1 MGLAQQHDI
10 FAYVD
15 GRSIGQFDTRSG
27 GEVTGGAQKRRS
39 AGMGPFK
46 QRAGLP
52 DYTDL
57 TVTKVLDGDWSEARR
72 LQTRAGKAEMVVSD
86 FTLDDNGQR
95 FGRPV
100 TFTGKLQ
107 NVVLPDADS
116 QSTEHE
122 MLTLVMQVR
131 AVS

>member
-1 MGLAQQHDI
+1 MGLSQQHLI
-10 FAYVD
+10 VVTVD
-15 GRSIGQFDTRSG
+15 GRSLGPFDTRSG
-27 GEVTGGAQKRRS
+27 GEVTGGASKRRS

-52 DYTDL
+52 DFTDL
-57 TVTKVLDGDWSEARR
+57 TVTRVLDGSWAEMRR

-95 FGRPV
+95 FGPPI

-116 QSTEHE
+116 QSTDYA
-122 MLTLVMQVR
+122 MVTLVLQVR
-131 AVS
+131 SVS